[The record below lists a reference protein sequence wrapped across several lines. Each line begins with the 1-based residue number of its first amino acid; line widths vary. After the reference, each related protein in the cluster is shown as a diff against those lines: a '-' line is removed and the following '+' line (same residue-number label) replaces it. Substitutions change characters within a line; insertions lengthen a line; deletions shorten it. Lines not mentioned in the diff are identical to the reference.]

1 MSALGRGVAVLG
13 VSLVFA
19 LPASA
24 QVANNDFT
32 TSVHILVGQTPM
44 RTTLANGENAFYD
57 APVVATRSYCAEAT
71 ASETES
77 QQTQADL
84 VIFHNN
90 HSTLT
95 TTEGRNLEPKGATA
109 SRMCF
114 IAATSETIFIRLTNN
129 AAGSAE
135 YSVRFVETTLWSNWF
150 FTGGDYSSYSLIRNT
165 TNAAITIEL
174 RWFSE
179 AGVEAQQSGQ
189 VTQTVPANG
198 VVFIDA
204 RAAMGCRLP
213 MVCTV
218 VTGSVQMAHPASPQA
233 LVGSQT
239 TLSSSTGL
247 SFDTIFFQRRPW

>member
-1 MSALGRGVAVLG
+1 MNALGRGVGVLTL
-13 VSLVFA
+13 SLMFS
-19 LPASA
+19 LPAAA
-24 QVANNDFT
+24 QVANNSFA
-32 TSVHILVGQTPM
+32 TSVHMLVGQTPM
-44 RTTLANGENAFYD
+44 RTTLPNGQVAFYD
-57 APVVATRSYCAEAT
+57 APVVAGRSYCAEAT

-84 VIFHNN
+84 LIFHNN
-90 HSTLT
+90 QTSLA
-95 TTEGRNLEPKGATA
+95 TTEGRGLEPKGATA

-114 IAATSETIFIRLTNN
+114 IATTSETIFIELTNN

-135 YSVRFVETTLWSNWF
+135 YSVRFIETTLWSNWF
-150 FTGGDYSSYSLIRNT
+150 FVGGDYSSFSLIRNT
-165 TNAAITIEL
+165 TNAAITIQL

-179 AGVEAQQSGQ
+179 AGVETAGSPKTQ
-189 VTQTVPANG
+189 VVPANG
-198 VVFIDA
+198 VVFLDA
-204 RAAMGCRLP
+204 RATMGCGYP
-213 MVCTV
+213 VTCPV